1 VVGRG
6 GRLFVEL
13 AEVEDGWYW
22 RSGMV
27 GNMPEIGYGYFG
39 MLVLDNVRGR
49 MGSAAGCAEP
59 TAWCG

>member
-1 VVGRG
+1 
-6 GRLFVEL
+6 VEL